1 MPKSIPCLLLKSAHP
16 KCQQRAQTLLR
27 FIHTA
32 QSILRIFLFGVNH
45 TSPSSERLSEK
56 SVLGV
61 ARLQTPCPALPSI
74 AVSHWI
80 RLLRAPGAGRF
91 HSGFGLRVIF
101 QTISKIKNA
110 KAPSLHTELDAFD
123 RPLPVGKECYEDA

>member
-1 MPKSIPCLLLKSAHP
+1 MNRLHGFFMLRLLVSLVNSTVQDVAKRYSNGLESLRKQEGKRLEQTLAAEAYGAVI
-16 KCQQRAQTLLR
+16 RNDVGAAQTR
-27 FIHTA
+27 GA
-32 QSILRIFLFGVNH
+32 VNRRGAVR
-45 TSPSSERLSEK
+45 TPGIPKRLSEK

-74 AVSHWI
+74 AVSQWI

-101 QTISKIKNA
+101 
-110 KAPSLHTELDAFD
+110 
-123 RPLPVGKECYEDA
+123 